1 MASISDA
8 HTLESGRLWCQ
19 GFDVL
24 PHFARLLSQTFLV
37 GMLCDGPR
45 RSKVCSFRSALRAA
59 PSSRCPPPPS
69 PWLPELFCVHRSV
82 SVCSPHCRFCALR
95 SAACTRRPSI
105 PLPSRSASADCAQ
118 RTQVSMQRLRIT
130 ILLKVL
136 CRCSSFIDLRCMFSN
151 DLQLAGVAF
160 SKRLLGAQHRWC
172 Q

>member
-1 MASISDA
+1 MLTRSNLAGCGAKDLMCF
-8 HTLESGRLWCQ
+8 HTLRDFVTNIFGAHACSATDRGDRRCVHSAVPCERRHPP
-19 GFDVL
+19 D
-24 PHFARLLSQTFLV
+24 ARR
-37 GMLCDGPR
+37 PR
-45 RSKVCSFRSALRAA
+45 RPGCQSFFA
-59 PSSRCPPPPS
+59 CTVV
-69 PWLPELFCVHRSV
+69 F
-82 SVCSPHCRFCALR
+82 SVCSPHCRFCALP